1 MGRSSVA
8 RFFRMA
14 GEREKFVA
22 TTSKQGRN
30 CLRGSI
36 FRRFKR
42 DACGRIWRNRGSFL
56 SDVGGT
62 ITNGESGV
70 ADRFSLWGSWK
81 GSNSRNTVFVTVYGN
96 CNLNWVG
103 IASQWNAWYVTF
115 LVLVVAVSV
124 C

>member
-1 MGRSSVA
+1 MGRASVG

-62 ITNGESGV
+62 ITNGGAASRI
-70 ADRFSLWGSWK
+70 DFRFGDLKRAGTAGTWSL
-81 GSNSRNTVFVTVYGN
+81 
-96 CNLNWVG
+96 
-103 IASQWNAWYVTF
+103 
-115 LVLVVAVSV
+115 
-124 C
+124 